1 MCILKSLTVSDFF
14 CKNVNSIFNT
24 GSNFSFRAKVSYFF
38 FPRKST
44 EPLTHSISRFAV
56 FFFRIRKKIQSR
68 NFRLLRYGPVN
79 IGEPPPKWQKKWSCV
94 LHFRKN
100 TNSHHVIRFFCNE
113 HGYRGFTICI
123 TFFRESRERER
134 KIPLFS
140 LTHPFLEIF
149 ILKVTFP
156 GKKNTTPLFG
166 LSKNR
171 IYTFGRRK
179 PSSGRFSK

>member
-1 MCILKSLTVSDFF
+1 MHIKIFDGKWLFF

-38 FPRKST
+38 SPRKST

-56 FFFRIRKKIQSR
+56 FFFRIRKKKLQSR

-100 TNSHHVIRFFCNE
+100 TNSQHVIRFFCNE

-123 TFFRESRERER
+123 TFFRESGEREKKYR
-134 KIPLFS
+134 YFHS
-140 LTHPFLEIF
+140 LTPFL
-149 ILKVTFP
+149 
-156 GKKNTTPLFG
+156 
-166 LSKNR
+166 
-171 IYTFGRRK
+171 
-179 PSSGRFSK
+179 RFSS